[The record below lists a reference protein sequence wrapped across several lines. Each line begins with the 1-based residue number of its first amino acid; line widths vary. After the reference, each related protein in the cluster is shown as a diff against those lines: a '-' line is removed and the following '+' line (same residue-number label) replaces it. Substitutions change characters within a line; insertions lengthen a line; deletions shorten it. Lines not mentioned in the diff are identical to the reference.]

1 MIENDNIFSSEIQ
14 ENHIANIYT
23 KNYHTLNT
31 NYLELQRDWLH
42 RAYTQFQDL
51 DKYFILICLVNKTMA
66 AYGEYMLNYSWDE
79 YYTAKEIELKKFSI
93 VDIAKELDISK
104 ETARRKIL
112 ELEKAGVLKKNKK
125 SLTIQRNGFEVQKP
139 SNSIKHISRLLSNF
153 SKKLLENKIIKNQI
167 STDDFISLI
176 KKNYTQ
182 CWRYFLDY
190 QIEFMTEFKKDFF
203 KDYETFSIW
212 STIVYNQNLH
222 LNNKIKGDKNYSN
235 FLDSMTDEGSR
246 FSKDLLSLSGSFGLN
261 AMTISDLTGVP
272 RPTVIRKLRKLEI
285 QKFIIKNDLNLYSIS
300 TFQKVSIEIEK
311 MRFKNL
317 QRISS
322 MVCKLLNTARL
333 NLKKS

>member
-1 MIENDNIFSSEIQ
+1 MKETLNIFSTEIQ
-14 ENHIANIYT
+14 ESHISNIYT
-23 KNYHTLNT
+23 KNYHALHTD
-31 NYLELQRDWLH
+31 YLELQRDWLH

-79 YYTAKEIELKKFSI
+79 YYKAKEIELKKFSI

-104 ETARRKIL
+104 ETTRRKIL
-112 ELEKAGVLKKNKK
+112 ELEKAGVLKKN
-125 SLTIQRNGFEVQKP
+125 
-139 SNSIKHISRLLSNF
+139 RLLSNF